1 MNTVITKEKILFKNG
16 KPDAVI
22 LDIGRYEKLLEVA
35 EEKEDLAELK
45 RIKKSAN
52 TKNPTD
58 SKITKFTYCHCK
70 IRPCNSIHTKVYDI
84 SYTFV

>member
-45 RIKKSAN
+45 RIKKSK
-52 TKNPTD
+52 TSFKELKNYLKK
-58 SKITKFTYCHCK
+58 SE
-70 IRPCNSIHTKVYDI
+70 
-84 SYTFV
+84 